1 MDANN
6 VIHRICMFLFGI
18 LLICAVMI
26 GVTYY
31 QLQELKDAT
40 HLGKTKGSN
49 NKKRDIEL
57 RLEEMMR
64 KMEKDD

>member
-1 MDANN
+1 
-6 VIHRICMFLFGI
+6 MFLFGI